1 MFRFLVEL
9 ASTTLNV
16 MLVLLFPVMLFIP
29 AAPQANTA
37 EEYAQCLKL
46 AGDDPDL
53 KEICAMMK
61 D

>member
-1 MFRFLVEL
+1 MFRFLVGL

-29 AAPQANTA
+29 DAPQASTA
-37 EEYAQCLKL
+37 EEYTQCLKL